1 VKIWAAWL
9 QGRSAAPEFVQK
21 NLSLWEALHPND
33 TFHVVEQA
41 ECDRIIRDLGI
52 TNPRLTPQVQTDIV
66 RTWLLATEGGVW
78 VDSTLL
84 PTQRLQDWLTDD
96 LMAQGFFAFRSLGD
110 PNLVLQNWFLA
121 SEAKN
126 PLTTEWLACFA
137 AYFRQPRMYP
147 SWKRAI
153 FHGKW
158 RDYINFKSAIDR
170 RDTLWFVQDPRGKEC
185 VFYPYAVHNYCF
197 ALLLKHHS
205 SLTQV
210 WDAVPYRS
218 AHIPLLLSRLV
229 SDPETN
235 DKALQRALPELFALS
250 PVHKLN
256 HRNSKFV
263 QLVDIVAE
271 TRGLKV

>member
-1 VKIWAAWL
+1 
-9 QGRSAAPEFVQK
+9 
-21 NLSLWEALHPND
+21 
-33 TFHVVEQA
+33 
-41 ECDRIIRDLGI
+41 
-52 TNPRLTPQVQTDIV
+52 
-66 RTWLLATEGGVW
+66 
-78 VDSTLL
+78 
-84 PTQRLQDWLTDD
+84 
-96 LMAQGFFAFRSLGD
+96 
-110 PNLVLQNWFLA
+110 
-121 SEAKN
+121 
-126 PLTTEWLACFA
+126 
-137 AYFRQPRMYP
+137 MYP

-158 RDYINFKSAIDR
+158 RDYINFKSAINR
-170 RDTLWFVQDPRGKEC
+170 RDTMWFVQDPRGQEC

-218 AHIPLLLSRLV
+218 AHIPLVLSRLV

-256 HRNSKFV
+256 HRNSRFV

>member
-1 VKIWAAWL
+1 MKIWAAWL
-9 QGRSAAPEFVQK
+9 QGRSVAPEFVQK

-121 SEAKN
+121 SAPRN
-126 PLTTEWLACFA
+126 PLATNWLDN
-137 AYFRQPRMYP
+137 YIDYLRQNRIYP
-147 SWKRAI
+147 TWKRALW
-153 FHGKW
+153 HRKW
-158 RDYINFKSAIDR
+158 LQYQSYRRAMRS
-170 RDTLWFVQDPRGKEC
+170 RDTLWTVEPGRGRDC
-185 VFYPYAVHNYCF
+185 PFIPYAAHNYNF
-197 ALLLKHHS
+197 ALALKQNAE
-205 SLTQV
+205 LAAV
-210 WDAVPYRS
+210 WDKVPCRS
-218 AHIPLLLSRLV
+218 AHIPQLLATLA
-229 SDPETN
+229 SDPETM
-235 DKALQRALPELFALS
+235 DISLHSALPELLALA

-256 HRNSKFV
+256 HRDPRFTRFAET
-263 QLVDIVAE
+263 VAE
-271 TRGLKV
+271 QFSFRI